1 MSPVEDR
8 YTELFSAIVLN
19 ETGIVDYLP
28 ASDFLE
34 KTRRDSV
41 YTEAL
46 TVLYEP
52 RKGIPRIAPR

>member
-28 ASDFLE
+28 ASDFF
-34 KTRRDSV
+34 
-41 YTEAL
+41 
-46 TVLYEP
+46 
-52 RKGIPRIAPR
+52 